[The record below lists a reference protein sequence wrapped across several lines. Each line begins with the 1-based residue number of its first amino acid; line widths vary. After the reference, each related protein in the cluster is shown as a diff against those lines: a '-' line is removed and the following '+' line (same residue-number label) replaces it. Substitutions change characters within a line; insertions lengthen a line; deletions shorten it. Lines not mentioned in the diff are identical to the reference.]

1 MTCRPQRRHAI
12 QKILDHCTP
21 ASGMYMCIVPCE
33 LAGCWGSPSPEIKGN
48 LNEIRLEIV
57 ASECIQRTLQ

>member
-1 MTCRPQRRHAI
+1 
-12 QKILDHCTP
+12 
-21 ASGMYMCIVPCE
+21 MCIVPCE
-33 LAGCWGSPSPEIKGN
+33 LAGWWGSPSPEIKGN